1 MCGSIMQC
9 TVCGSIVILLGES
22 FRKVNVF
29 GHLHPEGKFS
39 EQENDED
46 QRAQSSENISSLVSI
61 VARSQFTFI
70 PTFKVL
76 IENKDV

>member
-1 MCGSIMQC
+1 MQCC

-29 GHLHPEGKFS
+29 GLHLHPEGKFS
-39 EQENDED
+39 EQENDEN
-46 QRAQSSENISSLVSI
+46 QRVQSSENISSLASV

-76 IENKDV
+76 IGNEDV